1 MTCSVLFDTMT
12 FEVGVKFW
20 TPYVFIAGP
29 IAWFGLILAQVHPA
43 LALVCIVPFMPATH
57 EHVQHHDRHI
67 QQVDMIGSFI
77 PRAKSGSNL
86 RVDHWPT
93 RGNEG

>member
-29 IAWFGLILAQVHPA
+29 IAWFGLILAQARYHGVPWSLLHFV
-43 LALVCIVPFMPATH
+43 LAHCN
-57 EHVQHHDRHI
+57 
-67 QQVDMIGSFI
+67 G
-77 PRAKSGSNL
+77 RAPGASCLGVGLHRQRPKEL
-86 RVDHWPT
+86 C
-93 RGNEG
+93 